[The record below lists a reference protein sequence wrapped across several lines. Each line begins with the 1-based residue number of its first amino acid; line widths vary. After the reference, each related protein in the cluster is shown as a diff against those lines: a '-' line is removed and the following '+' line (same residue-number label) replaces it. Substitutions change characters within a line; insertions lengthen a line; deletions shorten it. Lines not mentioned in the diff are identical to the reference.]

1 LVEDLGNERS
11 NVASKG
17 GTSERTTRTAPTR
30 RFVYDFAD
38 GSREMAELLG
48 GKGAGLAEMAR
59 VLARGLVPAGF
70 TITTEA
76 CVAYLRD
83 GGEPEGLDAEVDAG
97 LARLESTVGRRLGD
111 PANPL
116 LVSVRSG
123 ARVSMPGMMD
133 TVLNLGLNESS
144 VEGLAARTGNP
155 RFAWDCFRRLHQMF
169 GSVVR
174 GVPGAL
180 FEALIAQ
187 AKRARGLQSDTE
199 LATNDLRAL
208 VARFRALVEE
218 VSSGALPENPRDQ
231 VRDAI
236 RAVFESWNN
245 PRAREYRRLEHIPD
259 DWGTAV
265 TVQQMVF
272 GNTGPRSGS
281 GVAFSRDE
289 ITGGPTPRGEILFD
303 AQGEDVV
310 SGVRNTNRLED
321 LAERFPEAHRELIDA
336 LRRLERHY
344 RDMQD
349 VEFTI
354 EDGRLYLLQTRAAKR
369 PAQAAVRFARD
380 AVEEG
385 LLSKPEALRT
395 IPADGLETLL
405 HPTFDPA
412 AKYEVLARGVP
423 ASPGAARG
431 AIAFSAAE
439 ALARAQRGE
448 DVILVRPFTEADD
461 VAGFHAAR
469 GVLTSEGGRAS
480 HAALVARAMGRPCVS
495 GAEALEIN
503 PDCRRI
509 EVNGRTLT
517 EGDMVAIDGSAG
529 TVTLDDVPFVEP
541 SRSDELDTVLGW
553 ADERRRLRVRANA
566 DTPRDAERA
575 LQFGA
580 EGIGLCRTEHMF
592 FGDDREHLVR
602 DVFVAAER
610 WRRGRTEEV
619 DVDEPI
625 DADGASAERAFHA
638 ALAELKAIQRSDFEA
653 ILEAMAGHPVTVR
666 LLDPPLHEFLS
677 VQRHERELT
686 AAEEAGA
693 KAAEIAERR
702 DRLAV
707 VRGLSEANP
716 MLGTRGARLGILYPP
731 LFEMQVGALV
741 EAASAVR
748 RRGAEPAIEIMLPLI
763 AYEGELAELRE
774 LVDRVASE
782 TVEATGVRVPY
793 LIGTMVE
800 LPRAC
805 LVADRL
811 ARSSDFFSFG
821 TNDLTQ
827 TAIGLSRDDVEGRF
841 LGLYSDRGIIDRS
854 PFETIDAPGVG
865 ELVRLGAER
874 GLGTN
879 PALKLGVC
887 GEHGGDP
894 TSIRFFDEI
903 GLDYVSCSPTRIPV
917 ARLAAAQATLAR
929 NELDT

>member
-1 LVEDLGNERS
+1 VGKAQVCS
-11 NVASKG
+11 PSAGASTGKRKRHC
-17 GTSERTTRTAPTR
+17 SVTR

-38 GSREMAELLG
+38 GSRGMRELLG

-59 VLARGLVPAGF
+59 VLPPARVPAGF

-76 CVAYLRD
+76 CVAYLRN

-97 LARLESTVGRRLGD
+97 LARLESTVGRRLGESTD
-111 PANPL
+111 PL

-144 VEGLAARTGNP
+144 VEGLATRTGNP

-169 GSVVR
+169 GGVVR
-174 GVPGAL
+174 GVPGSL

-187 AKRARGLQSDTE
+187 AKRVRGLGLDTE
-199 LATNDLRAL
+199 LTTHDLRAL
-208 VARFRALVEE
+208 VARFRELIME
-218 VSSGALPENPRDQ
+218 VSGAPLPDAPRDQ
-231 VRDAI
+231 LREAI
-236 RAVFESWNN
+236 RAVFDSWNT
-245 PRAREYRRLEHIPD
+245 PRAIEYRRLEHIPD

-272 GNTGPRSGS
+272 GNTGPESGS

-289 ITGGPTPRGEILFD
+289 ITGAPTPRGDFLFD

-310 SGVRNTNRLED
+310 SGVRNTQGLDE
-321 LAERFPEAHRELIDA
+321 LAESLPEAHRDLLDA
-336 LRRLERHY
+336 LGRLERHY

-349 VEFTI
+349 VEFTV

-380 AVEEG
+380 AVGEG
-385 LLSKPEALRT
+385 LLTKADALRT
-395 IPADGLETLL
+395 IRADSLETLL
-405 HPTFDPA
+405 HPTFDPSVE
-412 AKYEVLARGVP
+412 YEVLARGVP
-423 ASPGAARG
+423 ASPGAAKG
-431 AIAFSAAE
+431 AIAFSATE
-439 ALARAQRGE
+439 ALARAERGD

-469 GVLTSEGGRAS
+469 GVLTAEGGRAS
-480 HAALVARAMGRPCVS
+480 HAALVARSMGRPCVS
-495 GAEALEIN
+495 GAEELEIN
-503 PDCRRI
+503 PDCRRL

-517 EGDMVAIDGSAG
+517 EGELIAIDGSAG

-541 SRSDELDTVLGW
+541 VESDELDQVLEW
-553 ADERRRLRVRANA
+553 ADEVRRLRVRANA
-566 DTPRDAERA
+566 DTPHDAERA
-575 LQFGA
+575 LRFGA

-592 FGDDREHLVR
+592 FGPDRDHLVR
-602 DVFVAAER
+602 DLFVAAEQ
-610 WRRGRTEEV
+610 WRRTRAAMGMSNG
-619 DVDEPI
+619 DVEGDAEP
-625 DADGASAERAFHA
+625 AERAFRD
-638 ALAELKAIQRSDFEA
+638 ALTILKTLQRCDFEA
-653 ILEAMAGHPVTVR
+653 IIGVMEGHPVTVR

-677 VQRHERELT
+677 VQHQERELA
-686 AAEEAGA
+686 AAED
-693 KAAEIAERR
+693 AAADQEEIEERR
-702 DRLAV
+702 DRLALA
-707 VRGLSEANP
+707 RTLSEANP

-731 LFEMQVGALV
+731 LFEMQVAALV
-741 EAASAVR
+741 EAAIAVQ
-748 RRGAEPAIEIMLPLI
+748 RRGGEPAIEIMLPLI

-774 LVDRVASE
+774 LVERVAAA
-782 TVEATGVRVPY
+782 TTEAAGERVPY
-793 LIGTMVE
+793 LVGTMVE

-805 LVADRL
+805 LIADRL
-811 ARSSDFFSFG
+811 AHLSDFFSFG

-854 PFETIDAPGVG
+854 PFETVDVPGVG

-894 TSIRFFDEI
+894 TSIGFFDEI

-917 ARLAAAQATLAR
+917 ARLAAAQATLAGG
-929 NELDT
+929 EVPE

>member
-1 LVEDLGNERS
+1 
-11 NVASKG
+11 
-17 GTSERTTRTAPTR
+17 
-30 RFVYDFAD
+30 VYDFAD
-38 GSREMAELLG
+38 GAREMSDLLG
-48 GKGAGLAEMAR
+48 GKGAGLAEMTR
-59 VLARGLVPAGF
+59 VLEPGTVPAGF

-76 CVAYLRD
+76 CIEFLRA
-83 GGEPEGLDAEVDAG
+83 GAQPEGLDAEVDAA
-97 LARLESTVGRRLGD
+97 LARLESSVGRELGD

-123 ARVSMPGMMD
+123 ARASMPGMMD
-133 TVLNLGLNESS
+133 TVLNLGLNEAS

-155 RFAWDCFRRLHQMF
+155 RFAWDCYRRLHQMF
-169 GSVVR
+169 GGVVR
-174 GVPGAL
+174 GVPAGL
-180 FEALIAQ
+180 FEALLAQ
-187 AKRARGLQSDTE
+187 AKRARGLRSDAE
-199 LATNDLRAL
+199 LSTNELHAL
-208 VARFRALVEE
+208 VVRFRELIEE
-218 VSSGALPENPRDQ
+218 VSGNPLPERPRDQ
-231 VRDAI
+231 VGEAI

-245 PRAREYRRLEHIPD
+245 PRAIEYRRLEHIPD

-272 GNTGPRSGS
+272 GNTGPDSGS

-289 ITGGPTPRGEILFD
+289 ITGGPTPRGDVLFN

-310 SGVRNTNRLED
+310 SGVRNTDSLED
-321 LAERFPEAHRELIDA
+321 LAERLPEAHRGLLEA
-336 LRRLERHY
+336 LHRLERHY

-354 EDGRLYLLQTRAAKR
+354 EDGRLYLLQTRSAKR

-380 AVEEG
+380 AVDEG
-385 LLSKPEALRT
+385 MLTESDALRT
-395 IPADGLETLL
+395 IPADSLETML
-405 HPTFDPA
+405 HPRFDPA
-412 AKYEVLARGVP
+412 VEYEVLARGVP
-423 ASPGAARG
+423 ASPGAAKG
-431 AIAFSAAE
+431 SIAFSATE
-439 ALARAQRGE
+439 ARARADRGE
-448 DVILVRPFTEADD
+448 DVILVRPFTAADD

-469 GVLTSEGGRAS
+469 GILTSEGGRAS

-509 EVNGRTLT
+509 EINGRTLT
-517 EGDMVAIDGSAG
+517 EGQSIAIDGSAG

-541 SRSDELDTVLGW
+541 SRSEELEAVLGW
-553 ADERRRLRVRANA
+553 ADDVRRLRVRANA
-566 DTPRDAERA
+566 DTAHDAKRA
-575 LQFGA
+575 LEFGA

-592 FGDDREHLVR
+592 FGEDRDHLVR

-610 WRRGRTEEV
+610 WRRERGG
-619 DVDEPI
+619 DGGSDEGAGE
-625 DADGASAERAFHA
+625 DAASPEGKFHA
-638 ALAELKAIQRSDFEA
+638 ALEELKTIQRGDFEA

-677 VQRHERELT
+677 VHHHERELA

-693 KAAEIAERR
+693 DPAEVRELR

-707 VRGLSEANP
+707 ARSLTEANP

-731 LFEMQVGALV
+731 LFEMQVAALI
-741 EAASAVR
+741 EAAGAVR
-748 RRGAEPAIEIMLPLI
+748 RHGGEPAVEIMLPLI
-763 AYEGELAELRE
+763 AYEGELAELRA
-774 LVDRVASE
+774 LVDRVAAE
-782 TVEATGVRVPY
+782 TADAAGAPVPY
-793 LIGTMVE
+793 LVGTMVE

-805 LVADRL
+805 LVAGRL
-811 ARSSDFFSFG
+811 AHSSDFFSFG

-841 LGLYSDRGIIDRS
+841 LGVYADRDIVDRS
-854 PFETIDAPGVG
+854 PFETIDVAGVG
-865 ELVRLGAER
+865 ELVALGAER
-874 GLGTN
+874 GLKTN

-894 TSIRFFDEI
+894 TSIEFFDRL

-917 ARLAAAQATLAR
+917 ARLAAAQAALAR
-929 NELDT
+929 DEVAG

>member
-1 LVEDLGNERS
+1 MRD
-11 NVASKG
+11 
-17 GTSERTTRTAPTR
+17 
-30 RFVYDFAD
+30 
-38 GSREMAELLG
+38 LLG
-48 GKGAGLAEMAR
+48 GKGAGLAEMTR
-59 VLARGLVPAGF
+59 VLEPGAVPAGF

-76 CVAYLRD
+76 CIEYLRD
-83 GGEPEGLDAEVDAG
+83 GAEPEGLDAEVDAA
-97 LARLESTVGRRLGD
+97 LARLESAVGRVLGD

-133 TVLNLGLNESS
+133 TVLNLGLNEAS
-144 VEGLAARTGNP
+144 VEGLAARTGTP
-155 RFAWDCFRRLHQMF
+155 RFAWDCYRRLHQMF
-169 GSVVR
+169 GAVVR
-174 GVPGAL
+174 GVPSSL
-180 FEALIAQ
+180 FEAMLAQ
-187 AKRARGLQSDTE
+187 ARRARGLRTDAE
-199 LATNDLRAL
+199 LSTSELRVL
-208 VARFRALVEE
+208 VVRFRELIEE
-218 VSSGALPENPRDQ
+218 VSGDSLPQRPRDQ
-231 VRDAI
+231 LREAI

-245 PRAREYRRLEHIPD
+245 PRAIEYRRLEHIPD

-272 GNTGPRSGS
+272 GNTGPDSGS

-289 ITGGPTPRGEILFD
+289 ITGEPTPRGDILFD

-310 SGVRNTNRLED
+310 SGVRNTDSLDD
-321 LAERFPEAHRELIDA
+321 LAERLPDAHRDLLDA

-354 EDGRLYLLQTRAAKR
+354 EGGRLYLLQTRSAKR

-380 AVEEG
+380 AVDEG
-385 LLSKPEALRT
+385 LLTESEALRT
-395 IPADGLETLL
+395 VPADSLETLL
-405 HPTFDPA
+405 HPAFDPA
-412 AKYEVLARGVP
+412 AEYEVLVRGVP
-423 ASPGAARG
+423 ASPGAAKG
-431 AIAFSAAE
+431 SIAFSAPE
-439 ALARAQRGE
+439 ALARAERGE

-469 GVLTSEGGRAS
+469 GILTSEGGRAS

-503 PDCRRI
+503 PDSRRI
-509 EVNGRTLT
+509 EVDGRTLT
-517 EGDMVAIDGSAG
+517 EGELIAIDGTAG
-529 TVTLDDVPFVEP
+529 TVTLDDVAFVEP
-541 SRSDELDTVLGW
+541 ARSEELETVLGW
-553 ADERRRLRVRANA
+553 ADEVRRLRIRANA
-566 DTPRDAERA
+566 DTARDAERA

-592 FGDDREHLVR
+592 FGEDREHLVR

-610 WRRGRTEEV
+610 WRRERAEV
-619 DVDEPI
+619 EDSDDPDEG
-625 DADGASAERAFHA
+625 DASADRAFRA
-638 ALAELKAIQRSDFEA
+638 ALEELKGIQRGDFEA

-677 VQRHERELT
+677 VHHHERELEAT
-686 AAEEAGA
+686 EEGNADP
-693 KAAEIAERR
+693 AEIAELR

-707 VRGLSEANP
+707 ARGLTEANP

-731 LFEMQVGALV
+731 LFEMQVAALI
-741 EAASAVR
+741 EAGGAVR
-748 RRGAEPAIEIMLPLI
+748 RRGGDPMVEIMLPLI
-763 AYEGELAELRE
+763 AYEGELSELRA
-774 LVDRVASE
+774 LVDRVAAQ
-782 TVEATGVRVPY
+782 TAEAAGTPVPY
-793 LIGTMVE
+793 LVGTMIE

-805 LVADRL
+805 LIADRL
-811 ARSSDFFSFG
+811 AHSSDFFSFG

-841 LGLYSDRGIIDRS
+841 LGVYANRGIVDRS

-865 ELVRLGAER
+865 ELVRVGAER
-874 GLGTN
+874 GLKTN

-894 TSIRFFDEI
+894 TSIEFFDEI

-917 ARLAAAQATLAR
+917 ARLAAAQAILAR
-929 NELDT
+929 DDAAR